1 MVRLRCELVL
11 VLVWAVGCGGG
22 ISQRTVSEVGADAG
36 AATAGAQGGGAQ
48 GGGAQQVGG
57 ASSVAMG
64 GYGNAG
70 NPAGVGMAAAS
81 FGGRSPESGGASGA
95 AGCGPS
101 PNPTPLQPLSSWEYQ
116 QSVTTLTNSAVIAVL
131 LDDAKPLGPFAYS
144 MDLGA
149 AKVEQ
154 LFSEAELQGSAA
166 RDGKLLPC
174 SINEPVDGACAQ
186 AFVDSFVGRV
196 FRRPLSDAESSR
208 YVNLFKAGSG
218 SGDMASGVELVV
230 EAALMSPLFLHKIYL
245 GAQTPPVPLTPLTSF
260 EVAAR
265 LSFLLTGAPPD
276 AALWE
281 AAVNRELLSDAGI
294 ETSARRLLASP
305 AFRGAVQHFHEQW
318 LGLDEI
324 ERFAPADWPPG
335 QLAPL
340 RIETENFVD
349 SVFDGQRRLPD
360 LLNTPTQPMRPAG
373 ILTQQ
378 STLVRFNNPT
388 QRGRFVR
395 ERLLCDVVPPPPPQI
410 PKTIEV
416 AADQT
421 RRQAWEQHVTD
432 PSCASCHR
440 LMDPI
445 GFGFENFDAQGL
457 YQVTDN
463 GLPVDASGQVVDS
476 DGSSEGFVGTAEL
489 ATLLGDSPKVG
500 KCLARTWLG
509 YALQRATDAVDD
521 CVVDSVY
528 DRFASADLDMGEL
541 LVAIVKNPRFRSRDP
556 YPVPAVPEP
565 AFTPGPIEPLA
576 ARRKLVL
583 DFAVA
588 EARWLEALVP
598 AEGKQVVDH
607 YLSSLR
613 DLEVQLTQIQPPAG
627 GP

>member
-11 VLVWAVGCGGG
+11 VLGWAVGCGGG
-22 ISQRTVSEVGADAG
+22 ISQRTVSEAAADAG
-36 AATAGAQGGGAQ
+36 SAGEAQA
-48 GGGAQQVGG
+48 GGAQQVGG
-57 ASSVAMG
+57 TSSVAMG
-64 GYGNAG
+64 GYGSAG
-70 NPAGVGMAAAS
+70 TPAGVGMAAAS
-81 FGGRSPESGGASGA
+81 FGGHSPQSAGAPGV

-101 PNPTPLQPLSSWEYQ
+101 PNLTPLQPLSSWEYG
-116 QSVTTLTNSAVIAVL
+116 QSVLALTNAGVTAVL
-131 LDDAKPLGPFAYS
+131 SDDAKPLGPFAYS
-144 MDLGA
+144 MDLSA
-149 AKVEQ
+149 AKVQQ
-154 LFSEAELQGSAA
+154 LFSEAERQGTLA

-174 SINEPVDGACAQ
+174 SVNEPVDGKCAQ

-208 YVNLFKAGSG
+208 YVNLFKTGSG

-245 GAQTPPVPLTPLTSF
+245 GAQTTPGALQPLTPF

-265 LSFLLTGAPPD
+265 VSFLFTGALPD

-281 AAVNRELLSDAGI
+281 AAVDGDLLSDKGI

-305 AFRGAVQHFHEQW
+305 VFPGAVQHFHEQW
-318 LGLDEI
+318 LGLDELP
-324 ERFAPADWPPG
+324 RFVSA
-335 QLAPL
+335 QLPEAQMAEM
-340 RIETENFVD
+340 RDETETFVQA
-349 SVFDGQRRLPD
+349 VFAAKRRLPD
-360 LLNTPTQPMRPAG
+360 LLHSSADPMRPAG
-373 ILTQQ
+373 LLTEP

-445 GFGFENFDAQGL
+445 GFGFENFDAQGR
-457 YQVTDN
+457 YRVTDN
-463 GLPVDASGQVVDS
+463 GLPVDASGEIADS
-476 DGSSEGFVGTAEL
+476 DGSSEAFVGTAQL

-509 YALQRATDAVDD
+509 YGLQRVTDTADD

-528 DRFASADLDMGEL
+528 DRFASADLDIGEL
-541 LVAIVKNPRFRSRDP
+541 LVAIVKTPRFRSRDP
-556 YPVPAVPEP
+556 YPVPTVPTVPEP
-565 AFTPGPIEPLA
+565 TFTPGPIEPLS

-583 DFAVA
+583 ELAVA
-588 EARWLEALVP
+588 EARWLQALVP
-598 AEGKQVVDH
+598 AEGKEVVDH

-613 DLEVQLTQIQPPAG
+613 DLEIQLTQIQPPAG
-627 GP
+627 GQ